1 MWNYNALLIDFR
13 DVFHAPPRDRAFYL
27 IHDGNDNTNLAWANC
42 APPDTNLVATITW
55 INGSSGLPMNKPEED
70 SRVEHLIFP
79 IRGVTFYQF
88 RVYNATQS
96 EAGRWACQ
104 ATTTIGTRLSYFSV
118 EVYGMIFLI
127 YLLLALDF
135 RN

>member
-1 MWNYNALLIDFR
+1 M
-13 DVFHAPPRDRAFYL
+13 FHAPPRDRAFYL

-42 APPDTNLVATITW
+42 APPNTNLVVTITW

-118 EVYGMIFLI
+118 EVYGIIFF
-127 YLLLALDF
+127 YLFTLGFGFSKLSPKI
-135 RN
+135 